1 MNKLAIF
8 ALSLAASTSMLAAPL
23 AAQEIIVSPEPAQ
36 VRAVESDLNQQLGK
50 VHFMSS
56 VPEYGVASIRFRAG
70 EDGRPHDIETYRSSG
85 SNLVDNFARRAV
97 ARLTSLEPLS
107 YGGEEGHLVQANI
120 IVASSQSHLDQLT
133 RRLERAEA
141 RRMASSPGE
150 KAVLALNS
158 VRSPAR

>member
-36 VRAVESDLNQQLGK
+36 VQAVETDLDQQLK
-50 VHFMSS
+50 EVHLMSS
-56 VPEYGVASIRFRAG
+56 VPQYGVASIRFRAG
-70 EDGRPHDIETYRSSG
+70 EDGRPKNIKTYRSSG

-97 ARLTSLEPLS
+97 KRLTSLKPLS
-107 YGGEEGHLVQANI
+107 YGGKEGHLVQANI
-120 IVASSQSHLDQLT
+120 IVASSQAHLDSLT
-133 RRLERAEA
+133 RKLARDEA
-141 RRMASSPGE
+141 RRMASSPRE
-150 KAVLALNS
+150 EAVLALNS